1 MNNPIV
7 AAAIGKLKT
16 GLPFKN
22 LGKKFFRT

>member
-7 AAAIGKLKT
+7 AAAIGKSKT

>member
-1 MNNPIV
+1 MINPIV

-22 LGKKFFRT
+22 LGTKFFRT

>member
-16 GLPFKN
+16 GLLFKN

>member
-16 GLPFKN
+16 GFPFKN
-22 LGKKFFRT
+22 LGKKFFRM